1 MFFSELS
8 ERERR
13 DIFERHW
20 SVGDIRAQT
29 VLSLYVLMSH
39 QADQK
44 VFEAV
49 SEHASEKSLF

>member
-20 SVGDIRAQT
+20 SVRDIRAQT
-29 VLSLYVLMSH
+29 VLSLNVSMSH

-44 VFEAV
+44 VFGAV
-49 SEHASEKSLF
+49 SVHASEKR